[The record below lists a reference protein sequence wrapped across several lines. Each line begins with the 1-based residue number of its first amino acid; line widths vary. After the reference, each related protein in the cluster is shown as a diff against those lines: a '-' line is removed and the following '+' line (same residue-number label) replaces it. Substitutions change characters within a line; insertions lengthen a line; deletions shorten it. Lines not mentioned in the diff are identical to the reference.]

1 MDHLQNAIV
10 RSVYMQSMLSIQY
23 TELIMCPRLDDPAN
37 GAATLENRTN
47 GVDSLVSYGCSAGY
61 TLVGSDSRTCLLNG
75 TWTHSD
81 PQCERMLT

>member
-1 MDHLQNAIV
+1 
-10 RSVYMQSMLSIQY
+10 
-23 TELIMCPRLDDPAN
+23 MCPRLDDPAN